1 MEEDNRTETEAPK
14 KRLNLQKPAGTI
26 DFLPEDMD
34 KRRTVIRIIE
44 DHFRS
49 YGYQQIMIPT
59 FDFFN
64 LYVIRSGEKNN
75 K

>member
-34 KRRTVIRIIE
+34 KRRTVI
-44 DHFRS
+44 
-49 YGYQQIMIPT
+49 
-59 FDFFN
+59 
-64 LYVIRSGEKNN
+64 
-75 K
+75 